1 MGILWY
7 CLYSQSRIRIDVI
20 NGPDL
25 ASPSPLLVLCVFS
38 SNEKRIVWEDEAT
51 KCLIEARRQTD
62 QEFRANKR
70 TKPIWEKVAAY
81 LNLKGH
87 LFTFHQC
94 HVKWKNLLRDYRLT
108 KQHNA
113 NSPNEHKEMQ
123 AGNGILALMDEF
135 LEKDS
140 SVTPYF
146 EKGLPF
152 QEFRADSKLASS
164 PLAATLKRPASP
176 EIKKEITESKIKA
189 DNTSPI
195 ANQGLWRLE
204 DEPSPELG
212 GSNLIIPPDGIASR
226 QTIGS
231 ASPSPN
237 PPSTSTS
244 TIIHTPTNTPIHPNP
259 SNSKPPRKRLAIAPT
274 PLIFSSPAPSQ
285 MCVSIHTKKKS
296 PYKSNLVVTK
306 GMTFS
311 DLLRHVFPDGPPNGK
326 RFVTKTAI
334 DDSGKEYLSDQ
345 PVESLVGAH
354 GHADIWVNVE
364 DDHVNYDELF

>member
-1 MGILWY
+1 M
-7 CLYSQSRIRIDVI
+7 SATPQ
-20 NGPDL
+20 
-25 ASPSPLLVLCVFS
+25 
-38 SNEKRIVWEDEAT
+38 RIVWEDEAT

-81 LNLKGH
+81 LNSKGH
-87 LFTFHQC
+87 FFTFHQC

-123 AGNGILALMDEF
+123 AGSGILALMDEF
-135 LEKDS
+135 LEQDS

-146 EKGLPF
+146 EKGPPF
-152 QEFRADSKLASS
+152 QEFR
-164 PLAATLKRPASP
+164 ASP
-176 EIKKEITESKIKA
+176 EIKKEITEITEIKIKTEMVHCQLVDPLLEFYD
-189 DNTSPI
+189 DNNSPI

-212 GSNLIIPPDGIASR
+212 GSNLMITQDGIASR

-237 PPSTSTS
+237 LPSTSTS

-274 PLIFSSPAPSQ
+274 PLLYTSPTPSQ

-311 DLLRHVFPDGPPNGK
+311 DLLKHVFPDGPPNGK
-326 RFVTKTAI
+326 RFVTRTAI
-334 DDSGKEYLSDQ
+334 DDSGKEYLLDQ
-345 PVESLVGAH
+345 LVESLVGAP

-364 DDHVNYDELF
+364 DDHVDYDELF